1 MTLRYDANI
10 VPRDY
15 PEFDLARF
23 KKDALDITG
32 CIVVWKQRRGVWRW
46 GSVRVSLPYTGFWE
60 CFAGGGGNPA
70 CYKNSKISGAVPEGA
85 VTMQAAASLF
95 GFVASAPLG
104 RWRSREFVLTELAH
118 RFSAYGP
125 QRYDVQRAFILF
137 VHSLQAAGVAIYAF
151 RPYLTG

>member
-1 MTLRYDANI
+1 MGFCEGEPSLHG
-10 VPRDY
+10 
-15 PEFDLARF
+15 FL
-23 KKDALDITG
+23 
-32 CIVVWKQRRGVWRW
+32 GVFR
-46 GSVRVSLPYTGFWE
+46 
-60 CFAGGGGNPA
+60 GGGNPA

-95 GFVASAPLG
+95 AFVAYAPLG
-104 RWRSREFVLTELAH
+104 RWRSREFVLTKLAH

-151 RPYLTG
+151 SRPYLTG